1 MLAKE
6 LRPVLPSRSQV
17 DNKPLA
23 VPIVSIKPSP
33 AQPIPQGAEKQTW
46 LRWLWGVCGDPWMW
60 CVNAAIH
67 LPIACCPAAKH
78 RDE

>member
-17 DNKPLA
+17 DSKPLA
-23 VPIVSIKPSP
+23 VLFVSIKPSP

-46 LRWLWGVCGDPWMW
+46 LRWLRGVCGDPWMW

-67 LPIACCPAAKH
+67 LHIACCPAAKH